1 MTTTIITVIHIL
13 VALGII
19 GLVLIQHGKGADAG
33 AAFGAGAA
41 GGASGSVFGAQ
52 GSGNFLSRS
61 TAVLATI
68 FFLTSLSLAY
78 LAQGSK
84 EPTSI
89 VEKAQTQTTTEVP
102 AQESPELAPPQTAA
116 EPKQSEPVQQKSDVP
131 DVPAG
136 SESATKQPAGDTS
149 VDTPQDIPAKP

>member
-1 MTTTIITVIHIL
+1 MATTILTVIHIM
-13 VALGII
+13 AAIGII

-61 TAVLATI
+61 TAVLATV
-68 FFLTSLSLAY
+68 FFVTSLSLAY

-84 EPTSI
+84 EPTSLL
-89 VEKAQTQTTTEVP
+89 EKAQTQTTSEAP
-102 AQESPELAPPQTAA
+102 AQESPELAPQTTS
-116 EPKQSEPVQQKSDVP
+116 EPTQSEPVQQKSDIP

-136 SESATKQPAGDTS
+136 SESATKQPPSGDAP